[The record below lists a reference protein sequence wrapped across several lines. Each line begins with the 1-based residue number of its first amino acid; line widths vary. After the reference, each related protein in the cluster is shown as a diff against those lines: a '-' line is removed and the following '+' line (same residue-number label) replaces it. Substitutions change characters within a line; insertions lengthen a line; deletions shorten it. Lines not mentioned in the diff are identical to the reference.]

1 MNGTEFRSEKGVR
14 MKLAV
19 GQRAKLRSDERA
31 FQVLYRAEAT
41 GEVDSF
47 VFVCKLRWSGDI
59 WRRAYFE
66 CSNTPDL
73 IELKEVTNEINT

>member
-1 MNGTEFRSEKGVR
+1 

-19 GQRAKLRSDERA
+19 GQKAKLRSDERA

-47 VFVCKLRWSGDI
+47 VFVCKLNYWGDI
-59 WRRAYFE
+59 WQRAYFE

-73 IELKEVTNEINT
+73 IELKEVTNEVNT